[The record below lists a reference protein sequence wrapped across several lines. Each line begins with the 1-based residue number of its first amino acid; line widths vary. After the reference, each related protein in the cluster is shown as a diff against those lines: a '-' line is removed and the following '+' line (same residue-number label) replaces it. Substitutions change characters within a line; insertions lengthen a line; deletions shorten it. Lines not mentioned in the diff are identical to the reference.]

1 MSLLL
6 DARTKAQGL
15 QDDRN
20 GQAAPGSGQHNL
32 ARQPVAS
39 GTDAERAEVARSIGR
54 NLFGAKL
61 AGSSPTY
68 AGINRNLLIL
78 LGATVIL
85 FVAGAGYVW
94 HLSTAGDAQP
104 LHPASRAM
112 PAPQV
117 AQPVPA
123 SVPAAAKEQPAP
135 DAQPDSTSLAASG
148 KPASRTEQ
156 AQRTEPIER
165 SGQVPDTKPTP
176 RAQPAKPVVVRQ
188 QPTGSIDALLH
199 EAYQDYRNANFAHAR
214 QLYRA
219 ALVEDARNSD
229 ALLGLAVIAQHQGE
243 NDEAAHFYARVLT
256 LDPRNA
262 VANAGMSALTTDENR
277 ESRLKTLL
285 YEQPDAPSLY
295 FALGNHYAAQ
305 SRWSDAQQAYFS
317 ASKYD
322 PDNAVLSFNLAI
334 SLDRL
339 GQKKLAAQH
348 YRRALQLDTHNSAG
362 FDHSAISLRAQELSR

>member
-6 DARTKAQGL
+6 DARTKAQGP

-20 GQAAPGSGQHNL
+20 GFAAPVSGQQDFSRKP
-32 ARQPVAS
+32 AAS
-39 GTDAERAEVARSIGR
+39 GTDAARAEIARSIGR
-54 NLFGAKL
+54 NLFGAKVSGQ
-61 AGSSPTY
+61 APTY
-68 AGINRNLLIL
+68 TGINQNLLIL
-78 LGATVIL
+78 LGVTVIL
-85 FVAGAGYVW
+85 FGAGAGYLW
-94 HLSTAGDAQP
+94 HLSSASDTQP
-104 LHPASRAM
+104 LRPVPRTAPATQVAPPVSASI
-112 PAPQV
+112 PAPV
-117 AQPVPA
+117 
-123 SVPAAAKEQPAP
+123 KEQPAP
-135 DAQPDSTSLAASG
+135 DAHTDSPSIAAAG
-148 KPASRTEQ
+148 KPPSRTEQ
-156 AQRTEPIER
+156 SIR
-165 SGQVPDTKPTP
+165 SGPVPSAVPAP
-176 RAQPAKPVVVRQ
+176 RTQQAKPAAVRQ

-219 ALVEDARNSD
+219 ALSEDARNSD
-229 ALLGLAVIAQHQGE
+229 ALLGLAVIAQHWGE
-243 NDEAAHFYARVLT
+243 NDEAAHFYARVLA

-262 VANAGMSALTTDENR
+262 VANAGLSGLTTDENR

-305 SRWSDAQQAYFS
+305 SRWSDAQQAYFN
-317 ASKYD
+317 AYKYD
-322 PDNAVLSFNLAI
+322 PDNAELAFNLAI